1 MLATRLKPTFVLG
14 YEILQCSIK
23 KSFKVWTPSGK
34 GFKDRWKKFHCIL
47 IGSLLGMF
55 RNSATSF
62 ENSTS
67 SVELLLYFR
76 QVLFW
81 IQFRYVFFFL
91 FIDEE
96 LTHEMCNIGYRTRI
110 LSKTRRNRKSVMM
123 LKQKLIISRK

>member
-1 MLATRLKPTFVLG
+1 MKYCKHRNVRLKNRSRF
-14 YEILQCSIK
+14 
-23 KSFKVWTPSGK
+23 TPSGK

-67 SVELLLYFR
+67 SVELFDKYILDSISLR
-76 QVLFW
+76 
-81 IQFRYVFFFL
+81 FFFL

-96 LTHEMCNIGYRTRI
+96 LAHEMCDIGYRTRI
-110 LSKTRRNRKSVMM
+110 LNKTRRNCKS
-123 LKQKLIISRK
+123 